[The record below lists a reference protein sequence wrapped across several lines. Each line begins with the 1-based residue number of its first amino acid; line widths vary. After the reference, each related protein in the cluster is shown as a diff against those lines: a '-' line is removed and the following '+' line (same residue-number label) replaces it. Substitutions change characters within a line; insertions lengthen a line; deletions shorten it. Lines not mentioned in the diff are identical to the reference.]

1 MVDTSF
7 LLINPAIHTFLNLH
21 NSPSC
26 ASHRSQLVNLAHE
39 TLQLMNN
46 HQALAPSYQIL
57 INYLNSQR
65 IAHPYTE
72 RWVTNIST
80 ISETLLQTFEGEIK
94 SLLAKDYRSQTS
106 IPTHE
111 LFTKVSKVVES
122 SLIQGKYYMAQYFLD
137 SYGTLVQFI
146 SQPATHEILV
156 ENSYLQYLFYQYIIG
171 IYRAI
176 WFPVEEIKSLQSFT
190 FSKEPESINAF
201 KLVENSF
208 KKIVVYYSKNETLL
222 KKDCDESRYYWL
234 ARYVRLALLFMQ
246 LRFEEFKH
254 EFIAIKNEFED
265 YDMEDFLS
273 GLTLK
278 SAILIMYGITL
289 LLSKPFKELSLI
301 DDDVIIDLFIAKD
314 DSLQS
319 MFYYGVLLPL
329 SKPNFKLVQTN
340 LNKSDLT
347 ELLQAHLGFTLPLPL
362 KNSVNQNFLEY
373 VLLII
378 QFKSFISIMSV
389 TKQIP
394 AEKLF
399 SLMGFDD
406 LVSSE
411 EIIQKLMTLIGGLG
425 LGKMGVGYNADEKV
439 FYNDEVNREKL
450 TEMLQGDIER
460 LARDMEGES
469 MATLMKGL
477 LIEKYFN

>member
-1 MVDTSF
+1 
-7 LLINPAIHTFLNLH
+7 
-21 NSPSC
+21 
-26 ASHRSQLVNLAHE
+26 
-39 TLQLMNN
+39 
-46 HQALAPSYQIL
+46 
-57 INYLNSQR
+57 
-65 IAHPYTE
+65 
-72 RWVTNIST
+72 
-80 ISETLLQTFEGEIK
+80 
-94 SLLAKDYRSQTS
+94 
-106 IPTHE
+106 
-111 LFTKVSKVVES
+111 
-122 SLIQGKYYMAQYFLD
+122 MAQYFLD

-176 WFPVEEIKSLQSFT
+176 WFPVEEIKSLQSFS

-347 ELLQAHLGFTLPLPL
+347 ELLQAHLGFTLPVPL

-439 FYNDEVNREKL
+439 FYNNEVNREKL